1 MKATVGI
8 LRAYQ
13 RGISPYLPSACM
25 YTPVCS
31 QYAVDSI
38 RRHGTVK
45 GLLLAAWRILRCNPL
60 SHGGIDPT
68 PAPGM
73 WTNPKPVTERDT
85 ENTKF
90 AHTD

>member
-13 RGISPYLPSACM
+13 RGISPYLPAACM

-73 WTNPKPVTERDT
+73 WTNPKPVTEWDT

-90 AHTD
+90 ARTH

>member
-25 YTPVCS
+25 YAPVCS

-85 ENTKF
+85 ESPKF

>member
-13 RGISPYLPSACM
+13 RGISPYLPAACM

-38 RRHGTVK
+38 RRHGTFK

-73 WTNPKPVTERDT
+73 WTNPKPVAVRDT
-85 ENTKF
+85 ESPKF
-90 AHTD
+90 ARTH